1 MIKDQGMAAVGELL
15 EIGLGTG
22 AGVELARGLG
32 DNLGACLG
40 PLITIAL
47 ISLFHVGERSIFFL
61 CIIPGSLAALDLKD
75 AFGRDNA
82 VTVFLAVPKL
92 QLGKAN
98 VTDPAEAPPTPAPAG
113 KDGQVVQTRY
123 VLDKIDRALHEAG
136 ASVEDVVRTRIY
148 VARLDDWRD
157 VARAHGEVFGSI
169 RPANTLIQVA
179 GLVDGR
185 LVEIEA
191 DSVIA
196 PDDAL

>member
-1 MIKDQGMAAVGELL
+1 VQRQRISTGTPWEALAGYSRAVRLGQQVWVSGTTASDEQG
-15 EIGLGTG
+15 
-22 AGVELARGLG
+22 
-32 DNLGACLG
+32 NLQGG
-40 PLITIAL
+40 N
-47 ISLFHVGERSIFFL
+47 
-61 CIIPGSLAALDLKD
+61 D
-75 AFGRDNA
+75 AYA
-82 VTVFLAVPKL
+82 
-92 QLGKAN
+92 
-98 VTDPAEAPPTPAPAG
+98 
-113 KDGQVVQTRY
+113 QTRY
-123 VLDKIDRALHEAG
+123 VLDKIDRALHQAG

-191 DSVIA
+191 DAVIA

>member
-1 MIKDQGMAAVGELL
+1 MSGTTASDEQG
-15 EIGLGTG
+15 
-22 AGVELARGLG
+22 
-32 DNLGACLG
+32 NLQGG
-40 PLITIAL
+40 N
-47 ISLFHVGERSIFFL
+47 
-61 CIIPGSLAALDLKD
+61 D
-75 AFGRDNA
+75 AYA
-82 VTVFLAVPKL
+82 
-92 QLGKAN
+92 
-98 VTDPAEAPPTPAPAG
+98 
-113 KDGQVVQTRY
+113 QTRY

-136 ASVEDVVRTRIY
+136 ASVEDVMRTRIY

-191 DSVIA
+191 DAVIA

>member
-1 MIKDQGMAAVGELL
+1 MQRQRISTGTPWEALAGYSRAVRLGQQVWVSGTTASDEQG
-15 EIGLGTG
+15 
-22 AGVELARGLG
+22 
-32 DNLGACLG
+32 NLQGG
-40 PLITIAL
+40 N
-47 ISLFHVGERSIFFL
+47 
-61 CIIPGSLAALDLKD
+61 D
-75 AFGRDNA
+75 AYA
-82 VTVFLAVPKL
+82 
-92 QLGKAN
+92 
-98 VTDPAEAPPTPAPAG
+98 
-113 KDGQVVQTRY
+113 QTRY
-123 VLDKIDRALHEAG
+123 VLDKIDRALHQAG

-191 DSVIA
+191 DAVIA

>member
-1 MIKDQGMAAVGELL
+1 MQRQRISTGTPWEALAGYSRAVRLGQQVWVSGTTASDEQG
-15 EIGLGTG
+15 
-22 AGVELARGLG
+22 
-32 DNLGACLG
+32 NLQGG
-40 PLITIAL
+40 N
-47 ISLFHVGERSIFFL
+47 
-61 CIIPGSLAALDLKD
+61 D
-75 AFGRDNA
+75 AYA
-82 VTVFLAVPKL
+82 
-92 QLGKAN
+92 
-98 VTDPAEAPPTPAPAG
+98 
-113 KDGQVVQTRY
+113 QTRY

-148 VARLDDWRD
+148 VARLCDWRD

-191 DSVIA
+191 DAVIA

>member
-1 MIKDQGMAAVGELL
+1 MSGTTASDEQG
-15 EIGLGTG
+15 
-22 AGVELARGLG
+22 
-32 DNLGACLG
+32 NLQGG
-40 PLITIAL
+40 N
-47 ISLFHVGERSIFFL
+47 
-61 CIIPGSLAALDLKD
+61 D
-75 AFGRDNA
+75 AYA
-82 VTVFLAVPKL
+82 
-92 QLGKAN
+92 
-98 VTDPAEAPPTPAPAG
+98 
-113 KDGQVVQTRY
+113 QTRY

-169 RPANTLIQVA
+169 RRANTLIQVA

-191 DSVIA
+191 DAVIA

>member
-1 MIKDQGMAAVGELL
+1 MSGTTASDEQG
-15 EIGLGTG
+15 
-22 AGVELARGLG
+22 
-32 DNLGACLG
+32 NLQGG
-40 PLITIAL
+40 N
-47 ISLFHVGERSIFFL
+47 
-61 CIIPGSLAALDLKD
+61 D
-75 AFGRDNA
+75 AYA
-82 VTVFLAVPKL
+82 
-92 QLGKAN
+92 
-98 VTDPAEAPPTPAPAG
+98 
-113 KDGQVVQTRY
+113 QTRY
-123 VLDKIDRALHEAG
+123 VLDKIDRALYEAG

-191 DSVIA
+191 DAVIA